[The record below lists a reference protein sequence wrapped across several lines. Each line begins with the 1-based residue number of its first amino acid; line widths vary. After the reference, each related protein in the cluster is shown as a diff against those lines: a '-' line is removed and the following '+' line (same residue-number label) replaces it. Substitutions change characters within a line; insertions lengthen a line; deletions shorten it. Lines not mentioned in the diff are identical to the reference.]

1 MPENYSIQLPER
13 FIEKLHPSVIGMLTS
28 NSPDSF
34 LRYYETDPYYF
45 KEYTAHG
52 AKHISAVLEY
62 AVKLIPKEQY
72 ESLNS
77 DSITVLVLGIF
88 LHDLGMFIKESG
100 LKKLLEIERKDI
112 YIAEKKQYYSWK
124 ELWDEHIKKL
134 KRCPGNELEEIFG
147 NQTPVFD
154 ISSHEVCG
162 TFIRK
167 YHHEIANYI
176 ANNGFPG
183 EKNHSIMDEVK
194 SLRNGDKLVKLIGV
208 LAKSHGIAMRDMDKD
223 IDSFGYKN
231 NLPLDIP
238 IYYLI
243 AVLRLA
249 DLLDADENRA
259 PKIIADMNTFS
270 SARSQ
275 SEWNLNGLIENKQWA
290 DSNGEPETL
299 WIIATPVGSKQ
310 YLELKSWFE
319 YWQKELDLSWAV
331 MGEKHRDAYKLS
343 IRRISSNIFENEYDF
358 VKRPIELRVNP
369 DLVKLLVAPLY
380 GDDPSYG
387 VRELLQ
393 NAIDA
398 CNERTA
404 IDGTSGEII
413 IDINENTGLFTISD
427 NGIGMNEDIIAN
439 YYLTAGASYR
449 YSKQWAETFLDS
461 ENNAKIARSGRFG
474 IGALA
479 TFLIGNQAKVITRN
493 INDARGYC
501 FEYTIEPKILNV
513 SKIDKTEPGTII
525 EITMNQK
532 AIDTFVKTYWYGHGW
547 SDWYHFTE
555 PNIIYILNGKELK
568 KEEMFNLRK
577 GEDSNNWFA
586 CHSNEYDSL
595 HWSVKHYVRGKYMC
609 NGIHIPNEQGY
620 YYRDTPLRASLIKR
634 GYYAKEPT
642 ISVIDKRGIFPLD
655 LARKIVFDTFTLD
668 DNVVVELCKYQI
680 ARLLIYGPTAKC
692 IINKNGFIPKERS
705 FVLNIE
711 RPVYL
716 VGKASASFEVVTNSQ
731 QHDIAIGYFT
741 ADKKTY
747 VTNIKEEIV
756 GDDLARRS
764 TVTEI
769 WANNKVIE
777 IPKTVRYLPPI
788 NMVHSIDDTIEWYN
802 NIQIPVP
809 FIEKNVNLIVKYIPT
824 PIQKDENNIMFNV
837 VKEFLPKHINGGWI
851 PFDEKER
858 ERLYCETYKKLKRY
872 IEPLKAE
879 KKKKRHKR

>member
-1 MPENYSIQLPER
+1 MSISVPKRFKDKLPHDVLGIISNNSLSKNNILSYFE
-13 FIEKLHPSVIGMLTS
+13 TS
-28 NSPDSF
+28 
-34 LRYYETDPYYF
+34 PYYF
-45 KEYTAHG
+45 REYTIHGSAH
-52 AKHISAVLEY
+52 IEAVLKY
-62 AVKLIPKEQY
+62 ADKLIPQEQY
-72 ESLNS
+72 EKLSEIDIS
-77 DSITVLVLGIF
+77 VLVLGIF

-100 LKKLLEIERKDI
+100 LKHLLESH
-112 YIAEKKQYYSWK
+112 EKELYDKNSHTKYSWK
-124 ELWDEHIKKL
+124 ELWDNYICKL
-134 KRCPGNELEEIFG
+134 KRSPGNELDEIFG
-147 NQTPVFD
+147 NEEHIFD
-154 ISSHEVCG
+154 ITSYPVCAG
-162 TFIRK
+162 FIRK
-167 YHHEIANYI
+167 YHHEIAYYI
-176 ANNGFPG
+176 AVHGFPG
-183 EKNHSIMDEVK
+183 EKVHNLFETMEEDHI
-194 SLRNGDKLVKLIGV
+194 KLIGL
-208 LAKSHGIAMRDMDKD
+208 LAKSHGVAMRDLGDE
-223 IDSFGYKN
+223 IDAFGYDN
-231 NLPLDIP
+231 NLPLNVP
-238 IYYLI
+238 IYYLMSI
-243 AVLRLA
+243 LRLA

-259 PKIIADMNTFS
+259 PKILADMNTFS
-270 SARSQ
+270 SSRSKN
-275 SEWNLNGLIENKQWA
+275 EWTLNQLIKGRQWSQENGKP
-290 DSNGEPETL
+290 DTL
-299 WIIATPVGSKQ
+299 KMIAFPTNSKQ

-319 YWQKELDLSWAV
+319 YWQKELDLSWAII
-331 MGEKHRDAYKLS
+331 GETHNDKYKLS
-343 IRRISSNIFENEYDF
+343 IRRITSNIFNTKYDF
-358 VKRPIELRVNP
+358 VTNAIELKVNP
-369 DLVKLLVAPLY
+369 DIVKLLVAPLY

-404 IDGTSGEII
+404 IDGTAGEII
-413 IDINENTGLFTISD
+413 IDIDENTGLFTISD

-501 FEYTIEPKILNV
+501 FEYTIEPKLLNV
-513 SKIDKTEPGTII
+513 NKIDKTDPGTII

-532 AIDTFVKTYWYGHGW
+532 AIDTFVKTYWHRW
-547 SDWYHFTE
+547 SEWYHFTE
-555 PNIIYILNGKELK
+555 PNIIYKLNGKELK
-568 KEEMFNLRK
+568 KEKMFKLRK
-577 GEDSNNWFA
+577 GEDSNHWFA
-586 CHSNEYDSL
+586 CHSNDYDSL
-595 HWSVKHYVRGKYMC
+595 HWSMKHHVIGKYMC
-609 NGIHIPNEQGY
+609 NGIHIPNERD
-620 YYRDTPLRASLIKR
+620 YYRNTPLRASLIKR
-634 GYYAKEPT
+634 GYYEEEPT
-642 ISVIDKRGIFPLD
+642 ISVIDKKGIFPLD

-680 ARLLIYGPTAKC
+680 AKLLVYGQTAKC

-705 FVLNIE
+705 FILNIE

-716 VGKASASFEVVTNSQ
+716 IGKASASFEVVTNFQ

-741 ADKKTY
+741 ADKKIY

-777 IPKTVRYLPPI
+777 IPKTVGYLPPK
-788 NMVHSIDDTIEWYN
+788 NMIHSIDETIEWYN

-809 FIEKNVNLIVKYIPT
+809 FIEKNVNLIVKYLPS
-824 PIQKDENNIMFNV
+824 PIQKGENNIMFNV
-837 VKEFLPKHINGGWI
+837 VKEFLPKDINGGWI

-858 ERLYCETYKKLKRY
+858 ERLYCETYKRLKRY

-879 KKKKRHKR
+879 KKKRKDTKDSFNT